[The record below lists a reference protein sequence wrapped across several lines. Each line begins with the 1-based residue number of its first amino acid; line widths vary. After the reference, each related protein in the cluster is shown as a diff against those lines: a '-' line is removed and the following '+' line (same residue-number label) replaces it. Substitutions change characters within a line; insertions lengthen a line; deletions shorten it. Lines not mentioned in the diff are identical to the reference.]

1 MMTLR
6 KVMMKMI
13 MVAALL
19 SLSAVLGTL
28 TILTCNISLEE
39 PVLLQL
45 IEFEDYI
52 DRKVKSKLKSLFPS

>member
-52 DRKVKSKLKSLFPS
+52 DRKVKSKVKSLFPS

>member
-52 DRKVKSKLKSLFPS
+52 DRKVKSELKSLLPS

>member
-28 TILTCNISLEE
+28 IILTCNISLEE